1 METEI
6 NENKTTA
13 NAVVKEEVTETSLKI
28 TSDGKYF
35 LISTSKWA
43 NFIAIIGFVM
53 LGLMVVF
60 SVSTFVLSPVM
71 GDFQDFQAI
80 PFPLYFIGI
89 IYLIYAIIGF
99 IPYYFLYSFAKKVR
113 RGLESSNQSTF
124 DSGLNNLRRLA
135 LFVGILMIISLCMI
149 LLIIPVGVFTFGML
163 QSLSGG
169 TMI

>member
-28 TSDGKYF
+28 TPDGKYF

-99 IPYYFLYSFAKKVR
+99 IPYCK
-113 RGLESSNQSTF
+113 
-124 DSGLNNLRRLA
+124 
-135 LFVGILMIISLCMI
+135 
-149 LLIIPVGVFTFGML
+149 
-163 QSLSGG
+163 
-169 TMI
+169 